1 MEEIESRLYSQVFH
15 STEDWESD
23 SVTPNMILNDM
34 SNRHVSNYAV
44 NNFTHSNANRYWCGQ
59 NSVMIPSPTVQHA
72 AVPYTRVP
80 NKKIFDD
87 KDREEQ
93 IRRMNKELKIK
104 LRRQKKRNKRKEMKL
119 AKKINSI
126 LVNNSATVD
135 NDQCFDDTNAQ
146 YSENSLNTSHNS
158 GMFAD
163 DSIIYQHI
171 SVPSFIYQPSTENLA
186 YDDGQLPVMQQQVSS
201 TSIVV
206 DDRESDVIVLSDD
219 SDSDSVMEV
228 LLPPAPIYTIDSS
241 TDSDSSVSSS
251 KSKPITMQSA
261 ASDVN
266 VSGENS
272 LLGSSENKI
281 ETSDDKNVIVKAP
294 DEVNTSSIL
303 VENASDNKELL
314 VSREQDDMEM
324 KDDTSVV
331 DEIQKPKEIAYTSDT
346 VAITEEERTALLY
359 SPDSN
364 TNDFIANDVDNMN
377 KRACGFNFMLHGSDL
392 DLSNKDPEKLNR
404 GVPCTDI
411 YETES
416 SCSEAG
422 ALISKAPVFHEID
435 FESPT
440 KEIFCEPNLA
450 SFSEFITPVRKTKSL
465 EPTKS
470 SPRRVKTKALS
481 LIERNSEKTT
491 KDVAV
496 NDDVA
501 NNTQEKPFYDTDE
514 YNSDATTLHVKK
526 KSKKKKKKNKKNKDK
541 LNSEAD
547 REMIEED
554 NVNSEREV
562 NVESRKSNNK
572 NETDNKIAESEKTKK
587 LSNKNTNDGKSS
599 DKEKNKKSSNK
610 SEDDDKQEKNET
622 NKNKKQLKTSIR
634 DLTVSIEN
642 SEVIVP
648 QEDVSADTEKSNSS
662 DKNKNK
668 RPKKASSRDMAGDS
682 LNSDMNIV
690 TITEQQTTSQL
701 PSKTCNEFS
710 FVETMNK
717 IENKSKEDNTEA
729 KVEIREEHIT
739 MENTD
744 TEKETLIMES
754 SSGDNG
760 GLKRFSFVGTWNKLN
775 PQSTEITIENP
786 ENIGTELNNTAEQ
799 NKSTE
804 FNKSTD
810 QDSSTSSNRNKG
822 IEPLSEYISLNMS
835 KDTEKPTDNSES
847 SKTPKETETKNN
859 SIDLASANHS
869 SYVPITLI
877 NNDSKSRNKNTQD
890 SPDENPG
897 SSSSSKKLRKSEKA
911 ADVIVLSSDS
921 NSDVEFSPRFK
932 FYKDPDKDIPENF
945 VLNSSSEFDR
955 SFDLDAAGTS
965 NSDARISKHNLVVN
979 PFSVG
984 KMKKSFKDYWTPD
997 MGMLYDESWGQE
1009 NYDIQQ
1015 VWSSMPCKYLSKT
1028 LPSEKLTYAR
1038 VLSRGLT

>member
-23 SVTPNMILNDM
+23 SVTPNMILSDM

-72 AVPYTRVP
+72 AVPYTHVP
-80 NKKIFDD
+80 NKKIFDN
-87 KDREEQ
+87 KNREQ
-93 IRRMNKELKIK
+93 IRMNKELKK
-104 LRRQKKRNKRKEMKL
+104 QLKRQKKQNKRREKKL

-126 LVNNSATVD
+126 LLKNSATVD
-135 NDQCFDDTNAQ
+135 NGQCFNDTNAQ

-158 GMFAD
+158 GIFAD

-171 SVPSFIYQPSTENLA
+171 SVPSFIYQPSTENLV

-206 DDRESDVIVLSDD
+206 DDRDSDVIVLSDD

-251 KSKPITMQSA
+251 KSQPIITQSA
-261 ASDVN
+261 ASDAN

-294 DEVNTSSIL
+294 DEVKNTSSIL
-303 VENASDNKELL
+303 VENASDNKELM
-314 VSREQDDMEM
+314 SREQDDLEM

-331 DEIQKPKEIAYTSDT
+331 DEIQKPKEVANTSDI

-422 ALISKAPVFHEID
+422 TLISKAPVFHEID

-465 EPTKS
+465 EPDKTS
-470 SPRRVKTKALS
+470 SRRVKTKALS
-481 LIERNSEKTT
+481 LIERNSEQTT
-491 KDVAV
+491 KDAAV
-496 NDDVA
+496 NDDDA
-501 NNTQEKPFYDTDE
+501 NNTQEKPSYDTDE

-526 KSKKKKKKNKKNKDK
+526 KSKKKKKKNKKNKEK

-547 REMIEED
+547 SEMIEAD
-554 NVNSEREV
+554 VNSEPV
-562 NVESRKSNNK
+562 VESRKSNNK
-572 NETDNKIAESEKTKK
+572 NETDNKNAESEKTKK
-587 LSNKNTNDGKSS
+587 LSNKNMSDERSS

-642 SEVIVP
+642 SEVIIP
-648 QEDVSADTEKSNSS
+648 QEDTSADTEKSNSS
-662 DKNKNK
+662 DRNKNK
-668 RPKKASSRDMAGDS
+668 RPKKVTSRDISGDS
-682 LNSDMNIV
+682 VNNDMNIV

-717 IENKSKEDNTEA
+717 IENKSKEENTEA
-729 KVEIREEHIT
+729 KVEIREENIT

-744 TEKETLIMES
+744 TEKETLIVES
-754 SSGDNG
+754 SSADNG

-775 PQSTEITIENP
+775 PQSTETTTEHP
-786 ENIGTELNNTAEQ
+786 ENTLNNTTEQ

-804 FNKSTD
+804 FNQSTD
-810 QDSSTSSNRNKG
+810 QDPSACSNRNKS
-822 IEPLSEYISLNMS
+822 IEPLSEYISLNMT
-835 KDTEKPTDNSES
+835 KDTEKRTENSDS
-847 SKTPKETETKNN
+847 SKTPKDTETKNN

-869 SYVPITLI
+869 SYVPMTLI
-877 NNDSKSRNKNTQD
+877 SNDSKNRNKNTQD
-890 SPDENPG
+890 SPGENPG
-897 SSSSSKKLRKSEKA
+897 SSSSKKPRKSEKA

-932 FYKDPDKDIPENF
+932 FYKDPDKDVDISENF
-945 VLNSSSEFDR
+945 VLNTSSEFDR
-955 SFDLDAAGTS
+955 SFDLDAPGSS
-965 NSDARISKHNLVVN
+965 NTDARISKHNIVVN

-997 MGMLYDESWGQE
+997 MGMFYDESWGQE

-1028 LPSEKLTYAR
+1028 LPSEKLT
-1038 VLSRGLT
+1038 